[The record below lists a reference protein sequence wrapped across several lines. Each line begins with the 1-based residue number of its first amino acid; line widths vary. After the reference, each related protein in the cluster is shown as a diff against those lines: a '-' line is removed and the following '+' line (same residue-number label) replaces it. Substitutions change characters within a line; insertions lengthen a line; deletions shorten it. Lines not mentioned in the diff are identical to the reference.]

1 MIDAQYRAS
10 LWTASRRFRE
20 KTSQSIRR
28 YNPRASVAITTE
40 RCLGEKNRM
49 ALESKGQREVTTS
62 RIERHWPLLAL
73 KGAVE
78 LAKGRV
84 NRISPLLSKTQ
95 KSSFSDGKIQNREM
109 KAQSPIS
116 VQLEK

>member
-1 MIDAQYRAS
+1 
-10 LWTASRRFRE
+10 
-20 KTSQSIRR
+20 
-28 YNPRASVAITTE
+28 
-40 RCLGEKNRM
+40 M
-49 ALESKGQREVTTS
+49 ALESSGQSGQRPHLGWGW
-62 RIERHWPLLAL
+62 HWPLLAL

-95 KSSFSDGKIQNREM
+95 KSSFLDGKIQNREK

-116 VQLEK
+116 VQLERK